1 MTILLLRCPVLSSS
15 GINQDGTTRHSHQSH
30 KHSDCNRQLVEHPK
44 PQHISDTQPIID
56 WRRRQKMALVRIARS
71 LQLRE
76 SWLRHP
82 CMTIT

>member
-1 MTILLLRCPVLSSS
+1 MTILLLRCPVFSSN
-15 GINQDGTTRHSHQSH
+15 GINQDGTTRHRHQNS
-30 KHSDCNRQLVEHPK
+30 KHFDCSRQLVKHPK
-44 PQHISDTQPIID
+44 PQRISDTQPIID
-56 WRRRQKMALVRIARS
+56 WRRQKMPLVRIARS